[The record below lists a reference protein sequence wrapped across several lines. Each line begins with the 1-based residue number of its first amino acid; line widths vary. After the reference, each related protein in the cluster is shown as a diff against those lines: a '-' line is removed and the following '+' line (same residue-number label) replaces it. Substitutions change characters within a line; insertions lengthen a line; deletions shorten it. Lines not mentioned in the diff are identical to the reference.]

1 MISKTRLFKC
11 INKGKFKILPL
22 IENINNLNSFV
33 KNKVNYFVE
42 KSIIENKIR
51 STIKCEN
58 LEIVDISGNCG
69 TSFSIKLKS
78 PDFKGKTI
86 IMQHRMVNE
95 ALKEE
100 LKDIH
105 ALQIKSEASN

>member
-1 MISKTRLFKC
+1 MISKVKIFKN
-11 INKGKFKILPL
+11 INNGKFRNIPF
-22 IENINNLNSFV
+22 IENISYLNSFM
-33 KNKVNYFVE
+33 KSKVNYFVE
-42 KSIIENKIR
+42 KSIIENKIK
-51 STIKCEN
+51 SKIKCDN
-58 LEIVDISGNCG
+58 LEIIDISGNCG